1 MAPFGRKRRPV
12 AGSTVLVTGAARGI
26 GEGVAE
32 RLHAAGANVA
42 LVGLEPGRLAEL
54 ADRLGPERTLW
65 HEADASDYDAME
77 GAAAATVERFGR
89 IDAAVAN
96 AGVHW
101 TGAFATAPIEQLER
115 ELEINL
121 LGVLRT
127 GRAVVPHLIESRGYL
142 LNVASL
148 AAAAHAPLLSA
159 YSASKAGVEALSN
172 SVRQELAPAGVGV
185 GVAYFS
191 FIDTDMVRDGFEH
204 PGNQAMM
211 GILPKMFTQPA
222 PLADAVAAITDGI
235 ERRKT
240 RVWAPRYVGPA
251 LLSRGWLQPLSELR
265 TTRSRRLAEA
275 VSLSEAGEPPDL
287 SGARRKEAAAHERP

>member
-1 MAPFGRKRRPV
+1 MGLFRRTARPV
-12 AGSTVLVTGAARGI
+12 AGSTVLITGAARGI
-26 GEGVAE
+26 GAGVAE

-42 LVGLEPGRLAEL
+42 LVGLEPDRLSALAE
-54 ADRLGPERTLW
+54 RLGPERTLW
-65 HEADASDYDAME
+65 HEADATDLEAME
-77 GAAAATVERFGR
+77 AAAAATAERFGS

-121 LGVLRT
+121 FGVLRT
-127 GRAVVPHLIESRGYL
+127 GRAVVPYLLESRGYL

-172 SVRQELAPAGVGV
+172 SIRQELAPSGVAV
-185 GVAYFS
+185 GCAYFS

-204 PGNQAMM
+204 PGNQAMLR
-211 GILPKMFTQPA
+211 ILPKAFTKPA
-222 PLADAVAAITDGI
+222 PLTDAVTAITDGI

-251 LLSRGWLQPLSELR
+251 LLSRGWLQPLSELG
-265 TTRSRRLAEA
+265 TAKSPGLAKA
-275 VSLSEAGEPPDL
+275 LTLSESGQPPDL
-287 SGARRKEAAAHERP
+287 SGARRSPAAERR